1 MVRHSCAVAKVIGTA
16 YLLLDRYFLS
26 VPALKELKAHNDAD
40 DTPRVDIITKAKS
53 NCRAYWKPRACR
65 SPKRG
70 RPRLKGA
77 SVPVASLFTD

>member
-53 NCRAYWKPRACR
+53 NCRAYWKPRA
-65 SPKRG
+65 
-70 RPRLKGA
+70 
-77 SVPVASLFTD
+77 